1 MKFIK
6 TLIVFSLLSAPFCL
20 KAQTKSKAHKKTTS
34 GPVASVTRGKLIYA
48 KQCLSCHQIDG
59 AGVPRLNPPL
69 INTTY
74 VLGDKATIIK
84 IVLNGFKE
92 DVEINGQTYSNIM
105 PPHNTM
111 NDQEI
116 ADVLTYVRKSFG
128 NKAGVITVADV
139 KKTRAG
145 K

>member
-6 TLIVFSLLSAPFCL
+6 KLIVLSLLTAPFCL
-20 KAQTKSKAHKKTTS
+20 QAQNKIKAHKKTTG
-34 GPVASVTRGKLIYA
+34 GPVASIARGKLVYA
-48 KQCLSCHQIDG
+48 KQCLSCHQVDG

-84 IVLNGFKE
+84 IVMNGFKE
-92 DVEINGQTYSNIM
+92 DVEINGQYYSNVM
-105 PPHNTM
+105 PPHDTM

-128 NKAGVITVADV
+128 NKAGAVTVADV
-139 KKTRAG
+139 KKTRAS